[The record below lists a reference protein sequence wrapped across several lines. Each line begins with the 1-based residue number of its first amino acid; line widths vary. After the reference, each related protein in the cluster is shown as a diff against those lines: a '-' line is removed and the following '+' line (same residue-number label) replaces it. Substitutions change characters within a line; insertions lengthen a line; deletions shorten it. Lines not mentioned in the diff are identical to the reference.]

1 MSEFFCVQYQI
12 VELSLIILHL
22 FAILY
27 LLINYRPDNGKFLLL
42 AISNDEIVA
51 DKWSGYYE
59 AKFLLF
65 IDTVIE

>member
-1 MSEFFCVQYQI
+1 MSEFFCVQYLI

-42 AISNDEIVA
+42 AISDNEIVA
-51 DKWSGYYE
+51 DKWSGY
-59 AKFLLF
+59 
-65 IDTVIE
+65 